1 MQWYS
6 RQVANH
12 PSLVIFVVF
21 SLATTAIV
29 ASLTL
34 WELPS
39 FKDPLV
45 GFEPRGTVLA
55 QRLVAWK
62 NLQAASSWGGML
74 SMYPEPQGLTTRPRQ
89 ATAAPEVSDGGTV
102 VSPSPPTSRLQGGG
116 GDGKEQTTPASNGS
130 QPEVLPTDEEDGA
143 YGRLVQSPP
152 TSKGRKR
159 KKDPQ
164 DARSEPGKPRRRPSK
179 IWRSQGAAVSRNRG
193 ENRHYFCSDPSRS
206 HGHVVLGPR
215 VPGANLFTLEALLSV
230 CRIDLDV
237 LRRPASL
244 RPICERIGPRSCCS
258 SWSIPHFVAVLHNRS
273 SCLDITASDVQE
285 VLERLESCAPHYHS
299 MKLSHDCAS
308 GAPLCRGVPAECIEH
323 NAVYT
328 ILHYLA
334 DVDFL
339 APVAGQ
345 GDDDD
350 ELMDDWD
357 RGRRGNN
364 SGTPSSSTPAA
375 VRKPHLSYTSVFL
388 PIAQST
394 AAMPYFK
401 ELEEYG
407 QLGDDITEVV
417 GMELGLKHALFD
429 EYLLHDTV
437 YVALAGAAVL
447 ATMWAYTQSFL
458 VTAVTCLAVVFSLG
472 TAYFLYTTVFRITFF
487 PFMNIL
493 TLTIAIGIGADDA
506 FIYCKMWG
514 AAKAEKDSG
523 TLVKLVRDTL
533 HHACLSML
541 VTSVTTAAAF
551 FASCVSS
558 ITAVRCFGL
567 FAGTAVLASF
577 FFTVTWLPAALIVAE
592 KWCSSTC
599 CLCVP
604 PFGVYLPRLRRF
616 WCCAP
621 VCAALWRLHHSLMEG
636 ARVFYDKLLPCI
648 VIRLRWFW
656 LVSLAAI
663 AVGGAVAVFI
673 HPRLRLPESPEFQ
686 VLSASHLF
694 ERYDLDLK
702 ERFWFEKARNRD
714 PFHRLPIRIIWGVL
728 PVDTGDYL
736 DPSNKGSLVFDP
748 AFNVSDPASQEWL
761 LSFCKRLRAQSFHR
775 SALGVLFSGCFIET
789 LKSWMERRCVDS
801 FKQADRFPCCES
813 SHFPYPADV
822 FNLCLRRAI
831 ASLHQSPGYYFV
843 PGMAGPRFLR
853 NGTVRAIVLEYDS
866 VYSYS
871 HSHRDMDAFWNRV
884 EHWIER
890 EMLTAPAGLRH
901 GWFTS
906 DLEFY
911 DLQGSLARGT
921 LVAMGVAVAVSF
933 AALLLTTLNL
943 LVSVYAI
950 ATIACIICTT
960 VGALVLMGW
969 RLNVL
974 ESTTVSVA
982 IGLAVD
988 FTIHYGV
995 AYRLSPQ
1002 LDRESSVIQSLSR
1015 VGSPVTMAAL
1025 TSFLAGAL
1033 MFPSFVL
1040 AYLQV
1045 GSFLMLV
1052 TAISWLYATFFF
1064 QSLLSVAGPQSGRL
1078 QLDYPSLRCCDTGGP
1093 APVDKTVYA
1102 LSESTLS
1109 TSSASCPAAIAH
1121 SESHELEPLTLT
1133 VALNGGGALGRGGNN
1148 NGTNNNKS
1156 KKQHKSTRQRSGS
1169 LSAAAARTHGVRR
1182 KVSLPVVNV
1191 TFHGDPSPR
1200 HVSGATS
1207 SSTIVCGADEDI
1219 HDDPVV

>member
-39 FKDPLV
+39 FTDPLR

-55 QRLVAWK
+55 QRLAAWK
-62 NLQAASSWGGML
+62 NLQAASTWGGML
-74 SMYPEPQGLTTRPRQ
+74 SMYPEPQDITRWPKITTTVP
-89 ATAAPEVSDGGTV
+89 PVGV
-102 VSPSPPTSRLQGGG
+102 VSLTPPSVLPSGNGGEQGTPTN
-116 GDGKEQTTPASNGS
+116 ES
-130 QPEVLPTDEEDGA
+130 QPEVPPADEEEGS

-164 DARSEPGKPRRRPSK
+164 DARSEPGKPRRKLGPMWKR
-179 IWRSQGAAVSRNRG
+179 RGEGAPRNR
-193 ENRHYFCSDPSRS
+193 ERTHYFCSDPSRS
-206 HGHVVLGPR
+206 HGHVVFGPK
-215 VPGANLFTLEALLSV
+215 VPGTNLFTLEALQSI
-230 CRIDLDV
+230 CRTDLDV

-244 RPICERIGPRSCCS
+244 RSICERVSPRRCCT
-258 SWSIPHFVAVLHNRS
+258 SWSIPHFVALLHNRS
-273 SCLDITASDVQE
+273 SCLDITATDVQE
-285 VLERLESCAPHYHS
+285 VLKRLEACAPHYHS

-308 GAPLCRGVPAECIEH
+308 GAPLCRGVPAECIEY

-339 APVAGQ
+339 APVAGR
-345 GDDDD
+345 GDDDGD
-350 ELMDDWD
+350 ELISDWD
-357 RGRRGNN
+357 GGSQWNN
-364 SGTPSSSTPAA
+364 SASAPSGPGKL
-375 VRKPHLSYTSVFL
+375 VHKPHLSYTSVFL

-394 AAMPYFK
+394 VAMPYFK
-401 ELEEYG
+401 DLEEYG
-407 QLGDDITEVV
+407 QLEDDVTQVV

-437 YVALAGAAVL
+437 YVALAGVTVL
-447 ATMWAYTQSFL
+447 AAMWAYTQSFL
-458 VTAVTCLAVVFSLG
+458 VTAVTCLAVIFSLG
-472 TAYFLYTTVFRITFF
+472 TAYFLYTTVFRISFF

-506 FIYCKMWG
+506 FIYCKTWG
-514 AAKAEKDSG
+514 AAKAEKNSG

-604 PFGVYLPRLRRF
+604 PFGVYLPRLKRF
-616 WCCAP
+616 WCCSP
-621 VCAALWRLHHSLMEG
+621 VCAALWRLHHSFAEA

-656 LVSLAAI
+656 LLSLTLVAA
-663 AVGGAVAVFI
+663 GGAVAIFV

-702 ERFWFEKARNRD
+702 ERFWFEKARSRD

-736 DPSNKGSLVFDP
+736 DPSNKGAVVFDP
-748 AFNVSDPASQEWL
+748 AFDVADPASQEWL

-813 SHFPYPADV
+813 SHFPYPRDV
-822 FNLCLRRAI
+822 FSLCLRRAI

-871 HSHRDMDAFWNRV
+871 HSHHDMDNFWHRV
-884 EHWIER
+884 ESWIEQ
-890 EMLTAPAGLRH
+890 EMKSAPPGLRN

-911 DLQGSLARGT
+911 DLQSSLAEGT
-921 LVAMGVAVAVSF
+921 LVAMGVAVGVSF
-933 AALLLTTLNL
+933 VALLVTTLNL
-943 LVSVYAI
+943 LVSLYAI
-950 ATIACIICTT
+950 ITIACVICTT

-974 ESTTVSVA
+974 ESITVSVA

-988 FTIHYGV
+988 YTIHYGV
-995 AYRLSPQ
+995 AYRLSAQ
-1002 LDRESSVIQSLSR
+1002 DRETSVIQSLSR

-1045 GSFLMLV
+1045 GTFLMLITV
-1052 TAISWLYATFFF
+1052 VSWVYATFFF
-1064 QSLLSVAGPQSGRL
+1064 HSLLSVAGPQRGQL
-1078 QLDYPSLRCCDTGGP
+1078 QLDYPSLHCCESASP

-1109 TSSASCPAAIAH
+1109 TSSASCPAAIIH
-1121 SESHELEPLTLT
+1121 SESHELEPLTLAAT
-1133 VALNGGGALGRGGNN
+1133 LNGGSAVNRVGN
-1148 NGTNNNKS
+1148 GNK
-1156 KKQHKSTRQRSGS
+1156 KKQKKARQRSGS
-1169 LSAAAARTHGVRR
+1169 LSAAAARTHGARR
-1182 KVSLPVVNV
+1182 KVSLPVVSV
-1191 TFHGDPSPR
+1191 TYHGDPSPR

-1219 HDDPVV
+1219 HDDPIV